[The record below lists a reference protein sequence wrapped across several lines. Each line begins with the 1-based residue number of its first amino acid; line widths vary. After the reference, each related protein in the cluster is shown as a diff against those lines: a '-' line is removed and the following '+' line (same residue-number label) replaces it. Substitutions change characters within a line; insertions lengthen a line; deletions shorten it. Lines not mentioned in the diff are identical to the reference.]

1 MVVTYELRY
10 REDNFVDNEIAFA
23 LDLVEKMKSIASSL

>member
-1 MVVTYELRY
+1 MSYAIVR
-10 REDNFVDNEIAFA
+10 DNFVDNEIAFA